1 MAIPHLTEFKVFT
14 TPHGARIYSMPVEA
28 FPRFWA
34 YVYLVVH
41 EDWRVLIDCGSGN
54 ERSNASL
61 EAGLAQAGISP
72 KDLTHI
78 LITHGHIDHFGGLT
92 YVRERTKA
100 SVGVHE
106 LDLQTISAHE
116 IRATLMSRRLDN
128 FLIQAGLA
136 EEVRQ
141 NLLQMYMFT
150 KSLYHSVPVDF
161 TYQDVG
167 MRMGPFEML
176 HVPGHC
182 PGHVAIRFDDVVF
195 SGDLLLEGVTPH
207 QSPEEITP
215 YMGLAHY
222 LESIDVFQH
231 WTQGSTL
238 ILGGHGAPM
247 AETGQRV
254 ATLRKHLSERLV
266 QVLDAFA
273 APHTIAEVAAAIYGE
288 LDGYNALLVIEKVG
302 AYVEYLAQR
311 GWLKIESLNGP
322 VIRYQRVRQ
331 VSIPD
336 ILPKERAYVFV

>member
-1 MAIPHLTEFKVFT
+1 MAMPDLREFKVFT
-14 TPHGARIYSMPVEA
+14 TASGARIYSIPVEA
-28 FPRFWA
+28 FPHFWA
-34 YVYLVVH
+34 YVYLVVQD
-41 EDWRVLIDCGSGN
+41 DWRVLIDCGSGS

-61 EAGLAQAGISP
+61 ETGLMQAGVSFQ
-72 KDLTHI
+72 DLTHI

-92 YVRERTKA
+92 YLRQRTNA

-116 IRATLMSRRLDN
+116 IRAALLSRRLDS
-128 FLIQAGLA
+128 FLLQAGLA
-136 EEVRQ
+136 EETRQ
-141 NLLQMYMFT
+141 NLLQLYLFT
-150 KSLYHSVPVDF
+150 KALYHSVPVDF
-161 TYQDVG
+161 TYQDRG
-167 MRMGPFEML
+167 MHLGPFEMI

-182 PGHVAIRFDDVVF
+182 PGHVAIRFDNVVF

-222 LESIDVFQH
+222 LQSIDLFRH
-231 WTQGSTL
+231 WAQGASL
-238 ILGGHGAPM
+238 ILAGHGAAM
-247 AETGQRV
+247 TETSQRV
-254 ATLRKHLSERLV
+254 TALREHLSARLV
-266 QVLDAFA
+266 QVLDSFA
-273 APHTIAEVAAAIYGE
+273 EPRTIAEAAREIYGD

-302 AYVEYLAQR
+302 AYVEYLVQR
-311 GWLKIESLNGP
+311 GWLKIKSLEGP